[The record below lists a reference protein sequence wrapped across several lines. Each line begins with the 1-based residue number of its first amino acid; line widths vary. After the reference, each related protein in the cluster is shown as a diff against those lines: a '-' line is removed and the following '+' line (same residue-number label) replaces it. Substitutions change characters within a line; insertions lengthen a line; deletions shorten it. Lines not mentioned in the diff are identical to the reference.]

1 MHIKETMKKHKFA
14 IPALAAITALM
25 LLSTTATITM
35 STKQN
40 VFAEKYGKNQATSEA
55 NACGNEF
62 LPLNIG
68 CQNIHSQVQGDKN
81 AVALSAEQRFPSP
94 SPPNLPDTCEEC
106 FTAFLSNTEIDLFLN
121 ELSADTSGQLT
132 SLEQLCLNVS
142 GVVVIEFALT
152 SLVENNLIDSGVDEP
167 TIDQIIACLRAFF
180 GLPSM

>member
-1 MHIKETMKKHKFA
+1 MHIKETRKKHKFA
-14 IPALAAITALM
+14 IPVLATTTALM

-35 STKQN
+35 STTQN
-40 VFAEKYGKNQATSEA
+40 VFAEKYGKNQATSQG

-106 FTAFLSNTEIDLFLN
+106 FTAFLSNTEIDIFLN

-152 SLVENNLIDSGVDEP
+152 SLVENNLIDSGVDET
-167 TIDQIIACLRAFF
+167 TIDQVMACLRAFF
-180 GLPSM
+180 GLPPM